1 MLTQH
6 TYFNLDAYRDPST
19 DKVWDHTLHLPYS
32 SRYLEA
38 DQGALP
44 TGKILTAA
52 KGSINDFASS
62 PNLTLGH
69 ARDQPGF
76 EGNCGADGAVS
87 FILNFVQ
94 AFRDEVAWAG
104 ELCNYSLSSPW
115 PTKVPPT
122 L

>member
-44 TGKILTAA
+44 TGKILNAA

-87 FILNFVQ
+87 IILNFVQ
-94 AFRDEVAWAG
+94 AFQEDV
-104 ELCNYSLSSPW
+104 
-115 PTKVPPT
+115 V
-122 L
+122 